1 MSEQMMEGKDFYYNA
16 EGYIVLTKEYH
27 LQKGFCCGNGCT
39 HCPYEYEAVP
49 EPQKTTLLKQL
60 HESRKTSS

>member
-1 MSEQMMEGKDFYYNA
+1 MSEQMVEGKDFYYNA

-49 EPQKTTLLKQL
+49 EPQKATLLKQL